1 MDCCQP
7 QNVGCSCNTGCC
19 GSAELDQIEE
29 SNKIII
35 DFLYLD
41 LDVCNRCQGTDEGL
55 EEAIEDVAKVLE
67 LTGVEIVVSK
77 IHINSREK
85 AIQHEF
91 LTSPTIRVNGR
102 DIQMEFKESLCE
114 SCGDL
119 CDDEVDCRVWI
130 YKGKEYN
137 VPPKAMIVDAILREV
152 YTDKET
158 LSNEEIF
165 KESYKLPEN
174 LERFFA
180 SV

>member
-1 MDCCQP
+1 M
-7 QNVGCSCNTGCC
+7 
-19 GSAELDQIEE
+19 
-29 SNKIII
+29 
-35 DFLYLD
+35 
-41 LDVCNRCQGTDEGL
+41 
-55 EEAIEDVAKVLE
+55 AKVLE
-67 LTGVEIVVSK
+67 LTGVEIVVNK

-152 YTDKET
+152 YTDTET
-158 LSNEEIF
+158 LSNEETF
-165 KESYKLPEN
+165 KESYKLQEN